1 MSKKFGVLTIHGM
14 GSQRPDY
21 ANALQHNLYKK
32 LREETIADLSFKS
45 IWYHGDFQVH
55 QDRVWENMV
64 QSGNPLDQQR
74 LRKFFLNFLSDAATS
89 EFRPNEADSSYR
101 RIQHTILRQINA
113 LRVELEDQDR
123 PVIIIAHSL
132 GCQIISNYIW
142 DAQQNK
148 GIWEGQEPIEFQK
161 LGTARLLVTS
171 GCNIPLFV
179 SGLEQIVAISKPNN
193 LFEWHNF
200 YDRDDILGWPLK
212 PLSKGFPNAY
222 DNIVTQDREI
232 NTGWT
237 PLSHSDYWEDKD
249 FINPV
254 ADLIQAV
261 HDSLPN
267 DTRTTNHV

>member
-1 MSKKFGVLTIHGM
+1 MSTKFGVLTIHGM
-14 GSQRPDY
+14 GNQRPDY
-21 ANALQHNLYKK
+21 ANALQKNLYKQ
-32 LREETIADLSFKS
+32 LREETIADISFKS
-45 IWYHGDFQVH
+45 IWYHSDFQVH
-55 QDRVWENMV
+55 QDKVWEHMV

-89 EFRPNEADSSYR
+89 EFRPGEEDSSYK
-101 RIQHTILRQINA
+101 RIQRIILRQINA
-113 LRVELEDQDR
+113 LRVELEDQDC
-123 PVIIIAHSL
+123 PIIIIAHSL

-142 DAQQNK
+142 DAQQRK
-148 GIWEGQEPIEFQK
+148 GIWEKNEPTEFQK
-161 LGTARLLVTS
+161 LGTTRLLLTS

-179 SGLEQIVAISKPNN
+179 SGLEKIVAIDKPND

-222 DNIVTQDREI
+222 DSIVTQDREI

-237 PLSHSDYWEDKD
+237 PFSHSDYWEDKD

-254 ADLIQAV
+254 AQLIHAV
-261 HDSLPN
+261 HDSL
-267 DTRTTNHV
+267 RSGTNTGGSV